1 VLQSSRRK
9 PIESEKNDMSQDN
22 STRDLLQIKDQN
34 IINFKVQDTS
44 HDALRIYADLTYSVS
59 VCPRCGKHEI
69 VKNGAKSVNIRIPN
83 ISERTAILV
92 LRKQRFLCKACG
104 HTQIAQTPIVMKQH
118 QISQNVKHGITRELT
133 TDRTMASI
141 AAQYNVS
148 TNTVSRQLVAL
159 GKQTRPAYNGLPSS
173 LCIDEFRSTGD
184 QMSFIAIDAKKHDL
198 ITILPGRKNKDI
210 GDYFLN
216 HYSLKNREKVTSVV
230 MDFNSQYQ
238 SVIHE
243 VFPKA
248 AIVADNFHLVQMT
261 LRSLNQTRVQLMKQF
276 PKETREY
283 RVLKYYWRLY
293 LKNYKDLEK
302 NKTQWFSHLKD
313 HLTQEQ
319 VVLEGIGLNQE
330 FKNTYYSAH
339 ALTEA
344 IQKRDYA
351 AFTEALGE
359 VENVSPQLLKTIH
372 TFIQRIQSIE
382 NMTKC
387 SISNG
392 PIEGVNRKIKQ
403 IKRTAYG
410 YRNWINFNY
419 RIQIEFKIRV
429 QKNTKLRGIRVIRRD
444 ALMPLLLYSGSEDR
458 PWALWVLETVPKNG
472 RFTGLSQFDQSIWA
486 LEAGF

>member
-9 PIESEKNDMSQDN
+9 PIESENDNMSQEQ
-22 STRDLLQIKDQN
+22 STRKLLQIKDQN
-34 IINFKVQDTS
+34 ITNFSVQDNS
-44 HDALRIYADLTYSVS
+44 RDALRIYADLSYTVN
-59 VCPRCGKHEI
+59 VCPRCGKHE
-69 VKNGAKSVNIRIPN
+69 VVRNGFKTVNIRIPN
-83 ISERTAILV
+83 ISERTALLI
-92 LRKQRFLCKACG
+92 LRKQRFLCKSCG
-104 HTQIAQTPIVMKQH
+104 HTQIAQTPVVKKKH
-118 QISQNVKHGITRELT
+118 QISQSINHSITKELT
-133 TDRTMASI
+133 TDRTMTSI
-141 AAQYNVS
+141 ASQYNVS

-159 GKQTRPAYNGLPSS
+159 GKQTRPAYNGLPTS
-173 LCIDEFRSTGD
+173 LCIDEFRSTGN

-198 ITILPGRKNKDI
+198 ITILPGRKNKEI
-210 GDYFLN
+210 GEFFLN
-216 HYSLKNREKVTSVV
+216 HYSLKNRKKVTRVV
-230 MDFNSQYQ
+230 MDFNAQYQ
-238 SVIHE
+238 SVIRKI
-243 VFPKA
+243 FPKA
-248 AIVADNFHLVQMT
+248 VIVADNFHLVQMT

-276 PKETREY
+276 PKKTREY

-302 NKTQWFSHLKD
+302 TKTHWFSHLKD

-319 VVLEGIGLNQE
+319 VVLEGVELNQQ

-344 IQKRDYA
+344 IQKRDYS

-359 VENVSPQLLKTIH
+359 VENVSPQLLETVH
-372 TFIQRIQSIE
+372 TFIHKIRFIE

-410 YRNWINFNY
+410 YRNWINFSY

-429 QKNTKLRGIRVIRRD
+429 QKRGPIR
-444 ALMPLLLYSGSEDR
+444 
-458 PWALWVLETVPKNG
+458 K
-472 RFTGLSQFDQSIWA
+472 
-486 LEAGF
+486 